1 VNENSNVSSNDD
13 GYMTETSG
21 GLTPPLEKKM
31 SYVSLRE
38 MLQEGVHFGHQ
49 TRYWEPKMAP
59 YIFGTN
65 RSIHIIDLEQTQR
78 LFDEALNAI
87 SRIVSNRGKV
97 LFVGTKYAAQDVI
110 REMAESCGMPYVN
123 HRWLGG
129 MLTNYKTIRQQ
140 IRRLNDL
147 IRMSIDGTLKHL
159 TKKEGLTIIREQEK
173 LERSLG
179 GIKEMGGLPDA
190 LFIIDVG
197 HEEIAVKEA
206 KRLGIPVF
214 GIVDTNNS
222 PDDIDYIIP
231 GNDDATRAIRLYC
244 GKVAAVI
251 NEAKEALQLAQGGP
265 TKDEPAEAA
274 PVAKTAAAPAA
285 DVDVPAEK
293 E

>member
-1 VNENSNVSSNDD
+1 
-13 GYMTETSG
+13 
-21 GLTPPLEKKM
+21 M

-206 KRLGIPVF
+206 KRLGIPVI

-265 TKDEPAEAA
+265 AKDEPAEAA

-285 DVDVPAEK
+285 DVDAPAEK